1 MVDWTDIPDRNRGRI
16 RPRYSANVAPINP
29 GWDDRRSAHLRKSFA
44 DNVNAT
50 REHRATW
57 ENPNWLLAQGPE
69 KWKEQSFRD
78 KARPVV
84 SQLKGNQDFWTTDP
98 DESRNMYQMVMNNMY
113 GGKGARMLDMR
124 GLPSIIQGDPNRYR
138 RGRTLFQDPSKSQG
152 LFGDLASMV
161 LRRPNPAAVRAPE
174 WNPLYDDGYAR
185 DWYIDKFGK
194 PWGEKLSGIMKLAA
208 PGPLKFIKGKER
220 EPLTPDRSWIPENV
234 GAYNEIDEIPFMGEF
249 EEKVDLLPGTDL
261 YGPYKED
268 WEKLQSF
275 LRGDIERDAD
285 IDRIYFDTQRPIIE
299 ETDEMDEFMS
309 GNIGILNPLQPD
321 DIFEESE
328 TIDITDGAEEEIISE
343 TVEKNPW
350 IMRIL
355 GNDVKGLRGYLWDIG
370 ILNPN
375 SDMYQKTDQLKQPN
389 SQTSYDY
396 WNKMVD

>member
-1 MVDWTDIPDRNRGRI
+1 
-16 RPRYSANVAPINP
+16 
-29 GWDDRRSAHLRKSFA
+29 
-44 DNVNAT
+44 
-50 REHRATW
+50 
-57 ENPNWLLAQGPE
+57 
-69 KWKEQSFRD
+69 
-78 KARPVV
+78 
-84 SQLKGNQDFWTTDP
+84 
-98 DESRNMYQMVMNNMY
+98 MNNMY
-113 GGKGARMLDMR
+113 GGKGARLLDMR
-124 GLPSIIQGDPNRYR
+124 GLPSIIQSDPNRYR

-174 WNPLYDDGYAR
+174 WNPLYDHGYAR

>member
-1 MVDWTDIPDRNRGRI
+1 MLGDR
-16 RPRYSANVAPINP
+16 
-29 GWDDRRSAHLRKSFA
+29 
-44 DNVNAT
+44 
-50 REHRATW
+50 
-57 ENPNWLLAQGPE
+57 
-69 KWKEQSFRD
+69 
-78 KARPVV
+78 
-84 SQLKGNQDFWTTDP
+84 
-98 DESRNMYQMVMNNMY
+98 
-113 GGKGARMLDMR
+113 GARMLDLR
-124 GLPSIIQGDPNRYR
+124 GLPAKVQADPNRYR
-138 RGRTLFQDPSKSQG
+138 YGRTLFRDPDKSQG
-152 LFGDLASMV
+152 FFGDVGSLFTGK
-161 LRRPNPAAVRAPE
+161 NKAAVRAKE
-174 WNPLYDDGYAR
+174 YNPFHEAGYGR
-185 DWYIDKFGK
+185 DWYIDEFGYPWWEGFEGAMKFV
-194 PWGEKLSGIMKLAA
+194 PGIGMASRVI
-208 PGPLKFIKGKER
+208 GGDER

>member
-1 MVDWTDIPDRNRGRI
+1 MIKKDL
-16 RPRYSANVAPINP
+16 S
-29 GWDDRRSAHLRKSFA
+29 
-44 DNVNAT
+44 
-50 REHRATW
+50 
-57 ENPNWLLAQGPE
+57 
-69 KWKEQSFRD
+69 D
-78 KARPVV
+78 K
-84 SQLKGNQDFWTTDP
+84 D
-98 DESRNMYQMVMNNMY
+98 
-113 GGKGARMLDMR
+113 
-124 GLPSIIQGDPNRYR
+124 
-138 RGRTLFQDPSKSQG
+138 
-152 LFGDLASMV
+152 
-161 LRRPNPAAVRAPE
+161 
-174 WNPLYDDGYAR
+174 
-185 DWYIDKFGK
+185 
-194 PWGEKLSGIMKLAA
+194 
-208 PGPLKFIKGKER
+208 
-220 EPLTPDRSWIPENV
+220 
-234 GAYNEIDEIPFMGEF
+234 
-249 EEKVDLLPGTDL
+249 
-261 YGPYKED
+261 KED

-309 GNIGILNPLQPD
+309 GNFGILNPLQPD